1 MHNVYYQFRR
11 PVLVVSNAFQIID
24 NKVSHLVI
32 YCLNC
37 IRRDEN
43 TMSSK
48 LAYARNDTIQYIL
61 RRTHF
66 NFQIHFHESN
76 SVVFLIIGDIGHHY
90 IYGHHSRRIFLS
102 MKFLKSNFTILLCS
116 SSRT

>member
-1 MHNVYYQFRR
+1 MHKVYYQFRR

-43 TMSSK
+43 TTSSK
-48 LAYARNDTIQYIL
+48 LAYGRNDTIQ
-61 RRTHF
+61 
-66 NFQIHFHESN
+66 
-76 SVVFLIIGDIGHHY
+76 
-90 IYGHHSRRIFLS
+90 
-102 MKFLKSNFTILLCS
+102 
-116 SSRT
+116 